1 VILDIPEYGYT
12 YGERLEH
19 IREDHGLTIK
29 AMAASVKVSPQT
41 WRNYELDRTF
51 PSMDTIYALC
61 GIYHV
66 NEEWLSSGTGEMYL
80 DGYRPG
86 DPLGKPMNYKEKI
99 LQELQDLRGRR
110 T

>member
-1 VILDIPEYGYT
+1 MMDLPESGHT
-12 YGERLEH
+12 YGERLED
-19 IREDHGLTIK
+19 IRKGRGLTIK
-29 AMAASVKVSPQT
+29 VMAASVKVSPQT

-61 GIYHV
+61 GICHV

-80 DGYRPG
+80 NGYRPG
-86 DPLGKPMNYKEKI
+86 DPLGKAMDYKEKI
-99 LQELQDLRGRR
+99 LQDLRGRR

>member
-1 VILDIPEYGYT
+1 MDIPEYGYT

-41 WRNYELDRTF
+41 WRNYELDRNF

-61 GIYHV
+61 GVYHV

-80 DGYRPG
+80 NGYRPG
-86 DPLGKPMNYKEKI
+86 DPLGKAMDYKEKI

>member
-1 VILDIPEYGYT
+1 MDIPEYGYT

-51 PSMDTIYALC
+51 PSMDTIYALPC
-61 GIYHV
+61 AGSV
-66 NEEWLSSGTGEMYL
+66 T
-80 DGYRPG
+80 
-86 DPLGKPMNYKEKI
+86 
-99 LQELQDLRGRR
+99 
-110 T
+110 